1 MITVQQAEN
10 LILERNLSLN
20 TEQVPLLEANGRLS
34 CEDIRA
40 DRDFPP
46 FNRVTM
52 DGVAIN
58 MEGWNQGRRE
68 FHIAGIQAAG
78 ESPKILTDSLQ
89 CLEVMT
95 GAVLPQGADT
105 VIPYE
110 HLQKPANGSVQITV
124 EPRPGQNVHRQGS
137 DRRAGEVII
146 KSGTLMEPPE
156 IGIAATVGKSE
167 LLVRALPKVAI
178 ISTGDELVEVYESPL
193 PHQIRSSNTHTME
206 QALARWKIQAQRYH
220 LSDDLQG
227 TIVKLGELIKS
238 YHVLILSGG
247 VSKGKFD
254 HVPQALEQLQVD
266 KHFHRISQRPGKPF
280 WFGSHPSGCL
290 VFAFP
295 GNPVSAFMCF
305 NRYFK
310 PWMDQ
315 QLAFRRTNFM
325 AELQTDIN
333 FKPDLTYFAQVK
345 VESLQEKII
354 AWPAEGHGSGDLAN
368 LVEADGFL
376 ELPRGQDTFNAGSR
390 YPLYLYRD
398 L

>member
-10 LILERNLSLN
+10 LIFERNLRLN
-20 TEQVPLLEANGRLS
+20 TELVPLPEANRRLA

-68 FHIAGIQAAG
+68 FHIAGVQAAG
-78 ESPKILTDSLQ
+78 EFPKTLTDSQQ

-110 HLQKPANGSVQITV
+110 HLQKAANGSVQITV
-124 EPRPGQNVHRQGS
+124 DPRPGQNVHRQGS

-167 LLVRALPKVAI
+167 LVVRELPKIAI
-178 ISTGDELVEVYESPL
+178 ISTGNELVEVHESPL
-193 PHQIRSSNTHTME
+193 PHQIRSSNAHTME

-220 LSDDLQG
+220 LIDDLQG
-227 TIVKLGELIKS
+227 TIAKLGELINS
-238 YHVLILSGG
+238 YQVLILSGG

-315 QLAFRRTNFM
+315 QLAFRTSNFM

-368 LVEADGFL
+368 LVKADGFL
-376 ELPRGQDTFNAGSR
+376 ELPKGQDTFAAFSR